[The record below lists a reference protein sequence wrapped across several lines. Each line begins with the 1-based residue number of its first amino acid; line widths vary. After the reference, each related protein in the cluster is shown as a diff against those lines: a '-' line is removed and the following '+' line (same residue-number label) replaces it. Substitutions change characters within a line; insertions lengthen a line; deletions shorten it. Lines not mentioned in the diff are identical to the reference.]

1 MTAHIKELKDKI
13 DETVDLLDDMVSEL
27 RFHGYDEEQ
36 KLTKRVT
43 DLREWLNHYEHWKDL
58 ELNQDPSKTVIH

>member
-36 KLTKRVT
+36 KLIKRVT
-43 DLREWLNHYEHWKDL
+43 DLREWLKHYEHWKDL
-58 ELNQDPSKTVIH
+58 ELNQDPSKIVIH

>member
-13 DETVDLLDDMVSEL
+13 DETVDLLDDMASEL
-27 RFHGYDEEQ
+27 TSLGCEEPQ
-36 KLTKRVT
+36 LLDRVS
-43 DLREWLNHYEHWKDL
+43 DLREWLKHYEHWKDL